1 MLKYTKQF
9 ESSMK
14 ATSGHLIF
22 GDGVDYKDLER
33 VFPELFTTFL
43 EETNQVPDDNDILQ
57 MFLYANMQEIA
68 RNEKPEGYN
77 RKGRMRLIFPIG
89 KKEFYIKSYTSNVET
104 VRLTEKIS
112 KLLLREGVQHTVEWD
127 QLITKSKK

>member
-1 MLKYTKQF
+1 
-9 ESSMK
+9 MK

-89 KKEFYIKSYTSNVET
+89 KKEF
-104 VRLTEKIS
+104 LTEKLS
-112 KLLLREGVQHTVEWD
+112 KLLLREGIQHTVEWD